1 MKNILYILLVSLL
14 FSCSEKIRVYTD
26 KDSSRDIQRFST
38 YAWGT
43 IKNLET
49 DNNPIFYNELNDKR
63 IKAEVNNQLQAKG
76 YNLRDENPQLVVH
89 YHIVIKNEIVQR
101 DMSNFYHGARW
112 IEADRNSYSSQEGTL
127 IIDLMDATTDEL
139 IWRGYAVSV
148 LDEYRPDIAEETLRK
163 AIVKIFSEFPP
174 SSKLN

>member
-1 MKNILYILLVSLL
+1 MKNIASILLVFLS

-26 KDSSRDIQRFST
+26 KDSSRDLQSFST
-38 YAWGT
+38 YNWAT

-63 IKAEVNNQLQAKG
+63 IKEEVNSQLQAKG
-76 YNLRDENPQLVVH
+76 YNLQEENPQLVVH

-101 DMSNFYHGARW
+101 DMANFYHGARW
-112 IEADRNSYSSQEGTL
+112 IEADRSSYSFQEGTL
-127 IIDLMDATTDEL
+127 MIDLMDAATDEL

-148 LDEYRPDIAEETLRK
+148 LNEYRPDISAETLREG
-163 AIVKIFSEFPP
+163 IIKIFAKFPP
-174 SSKLN
+174 SSN